1 MAKILIR
8 FLSMLLTIVMV
19 INLLPI
25 NILATEIQEAIE
37 DADINDEVVNA
48 ESTGMEDAY
57 IVEEV
62 IDGRTEYSKE
72 YRLSNGLHMAAMYV
86 EPVHYETDGKW
97 EEIDNTLRIYNGMY
111 VNTAGVWDVSFPQEL
126 NINAPVTITKDGY
139 TLSFY
144 MDGEMRS
151 NSSNLEVAAIGG
163 EAKGYTLQGIQLAT
177 GQIQNVDLSSA
188 KEASQFPEAISDK
201 NHSRLQYQNVFSNTD
216 IRYDLQANQV
226 KESIIIDS
234 YDADLRGYQYTL
246 NVGELTPILMD
257 NGEIQ
262 LYDGSKENVV
272 LVMPAPFLIDN
283 AGEYSTDVVVALSDH
298 GSTYT
303 LTYTLP
309 QSWLADE
316 ERQWPVILDPVV
328 DAGTKT
334 SNIRDVSVYEK
345 NTPYDNTD
353 PVLEVGHNS
362 NNGIM
367 RIFLKYR
374 NLPKLTSADVIV
386 ASRIY
391 LPSAYSY
398 QTNRVIEA
406 HKVLGT
412 WESESITW
420 ANQPDFNPLIEDYA
434 TVNEEKYYSWDITD
448 IVREWYEGENTGI
461 MFKARDYIE
470 NTSTSTSYRT
480 QFFSSDYSTYTCPQL
495 IICFRNNNGLESYW
509 DYTASSV
516 GRAGTGYV
524 NNYTGNLVWV
534 RSDIGFGG
542 NRMPVSI
549 SHVYNANDSQNNKFG
564 MGYGWRTNFN
574 QLVYQWIEDSEY
586 YVWEDSDGTKHYF
599 KKVSSGKYED
609 EDGLEMTLTT
619 TGSGT
624 SKYKIVDKN
633 GNASYFDTEGRL
645 TKQEN
650 NQATKSSIS
659 ITYTSASSKL
669 ISKIT
674 DGAGR
679 KYTFAYSS
687 SLLNKISYTG
697 SGTTELA
704 HVSFGY
710 NSSKLTTV
718 TDQDSEKCT
727 YAYGSNNLLTE
738 ATDIDGYKLSYTYTS
753 TTAGKPNRIAKVC
766 EYDGNIIG
774 GELTIA
780 YAHNQTTFTDVSGN
794 VQILQFNNW
803 GNTVSIQ
810 DGEGRAQYA
819 QYANNDA
826 TSTSN
831 AKGNQLTLVS
841 KLQNTV
847 GNVLNN
853 SSFEGANTWTISSS
867 AVTQTVSTDSA
878 YYGIRSLKLS
888 RSTSGSGDGVSGPS
902 FAVKKGETYTFSTYL
917 KTGNLSG
924 YIALTNGTTTVTSTT
939 VAANSDWTRVEVP
952 FTASQDT
959 TVTPKLLVSG
969 SGSMYMDCVQIEKA
983 PTASRY
989 NLVENGDFRHGTEG
1003 WSFSDYCNHDAQTE
1017 KPVTLS
1023 SSAVPQLDSTVFQF
1037 AGDPTVMLQAY
1048 NSVQISG
1055 SEGDTF
1061 VVAGWA
1067 KGKSVAMTEENG
1079 CTRRFAIQLRFF
1091 NTDGTRTNYMF
1102 EFNPDVDDT
1111 WQYRSGVAI
1120 AKKSYS
1126 KIQIQLIYDYN
1137 MNTVYFDG
1145 IQLYKEE
1152 FGTSYTYDED
1162 GNVISVVDLQ
1172 KQLTEYE
1179 YENNDLKG
1187 VTLPTGAKLEY
1198 DYDDYHNVTSATTEE
1213 GLKYEFT
1220 YDKWGNNLSVSAVQE
1235 KDGVTKKITSTA
1247 NYSDDGN
1254 RLEFTVDPLGN
1265 ETQYSYNA
1273 DTNMLEWIQYPED
1286 TSSTRTTYTYD
1297 EMYRVATNAAA
1308 TDTGHSLSTV
1318 YTYEDDLLK
1327 KLETPST
1334 TYDFAYGNFA
1344 LRSSIKIGER
1354 TLAQYSY
1361 EDRTNRLTELDYG
1374 NGGEVKYTYDQ
1385 QGRTIR
1391 ETYEDDS
1398 YVSYEYDNSGA
1409 LATVFDSSTGITS
1422 TYYYDFTDR
1431 LMRYVEQGEGFNHTL
1446 QYTYDDINNLD
1457 TIVDTINGINYTTA
1471 YDYDF
1476 DNRVKSVTNGSTSE
1490 HYEYDDFGRLEK
1502 RITKNEETELFTEVY
1517 TYRDVN
1523 GSPTEQVENLTITSS
1538 VSGYSISYDY
1548 TYDSNGNITS
1558 IYDGVQT
1565 IRYTYDTANQ
1575 LIREDNQGS
1584 GVTRVWTYDDAG
1596 NILTCCQYAYTTAE
1610 HPGEI
1615 MMTDSYTY
1623 GDSDWGDLLTAYND
1637 HQMDYDEIGNLLNDG
1652 TWTYSWEHGRQ
1663 LESMSAVGLNN
1674 HTTDVAIDFT
1684 YNSDGI
1690 RTSKTVT
1697 TDYYHVHEYTETV
1710 VEPTCTTVGYTLHTC
1725 ECGYSYQSDQVDVT
1739 DHSYT
1744 DSVVEPTCTKSGYT
1758 LHECVCGDSYKT
1770 DYTDPLGHTYKWNKC
1785 TRCGYRAPE
1794 IIIPVEPPVELEPY
1808 CEEEPISTMS
1818 SIHIPIPIEP
1828 IERVLVSTVVTQYE
1842 YVYTGGKL
1850 MQMVINSTT
1859 TTAEGDISTTS
1870 DILNFTYDATGL
1882 PLTLTYDNA
1891 TYYYVTNVQGDV
1903 VAILDS
1909 NGQSMVT
1916 YSYSAWGACTSIS
1929 GDMSGDLGS
1938 INPLRYRGYVYDSET
1953 KLYYLQS
1960 RYYSPLRCRFINAD
1974 TFASTGQGFLG
1985 HNAYAYCNNNPVIN
1999 SDPEGQSAIL
2009 TYLAFG
2015 VVGGIVNCGT
2025 SFLGAIITGQG
2036 FTMLDGCA
2044 AFASGFLCATN
2055 LSAWGALVSGF
2066 YTAYACTKNGASSG
2080 AAMLAGIFAGLMTY
2094 FVPGNLINLEKELA
2108 NLGLQAFVDTIF
2120 GIGYNSSAAA
2130 VANMATPDN
2139 PGKNNTSTDNATS
2152 TTKTSSPQ
2160 KRSTVGSSRGGGHPS
2175 ITTACVCL
2183 Y

>member
-1 MAKILIR
+1 MNKILMR
-8 FLSMLLTIVMV
+8 FFSMLLTIVMI

-25 NILATEIQEAIE
+25 NILATEIQEVI
-37 DADINDEVVNA
+37 DATDSNAEVVNA

-57 IVEEV
+57 IIEEV
-62 IDGRTEYSKE
+62 IDRRTEYSKE

-97 EEIDNTLRIYNGMY
+97 EEIDNTLRISNGMY
-111 VNTAGVWDVSFPQEL
+111 VNTAGVWDVSFPQQL

-151 NSSNLEVAAIGG
+151 NSSNLGVAAIGG
-163 EAKGYTLQGIQLAT
+163 EAESYTLQSIQLAT
-177 GQIQNVDLSSA
+177 GQIQNVDLSAA

-216 IRYDLQANQV
+216 IRYDLQSNQV
-226 KESIIIDS
+226 KESIIIGS

-283 AGEYSTDVVVALSDH
+283 AGEYSTDVVVALS
-298 GSTYT
+298 GLRSPYT

-328 DAGTKT
+328 EAGTET
-334 SNIRDVSVYEK
+334 SNIRDASVYEK
-345 NTPYDNTD
+345 NAVNTNTAY
-353 PVLEVGHNS
+353 VLDVGHNS
-362 NNGIM
+362 TNGTM
-367 RIFLKYR
+367 RIFFKYR
-374 NLPKLTSADVIV
+374 NLPELTSADVIV
-386 ASRIY
+386 AASIY
-391 LPSAYSY
+391 LPLANNY
-398 QTNRVIEA
+398 QTDRVIEA

-420 ANQPDFNPLIEDYA
+420 ENQPGYNPLIEDYA
-434 TVNEEKYYSWDITD
+434 TINEQKYYSWDITD
-448 IVREWYEGENTGI
+448 IVREWYEGENAGV

-470 NTSTSTSYRT
+470 NTSSTTSYKT
-480 QFFSSDYSTYTCPQL
+480 QFYSSDHSIYQCPQL
-495 IICFRNNNGLESYW
+495 FICFRNNNGLESYW
-509 DYTASSV
+509 DYTASSA

-574 QLVYQWIEDSEY
+574 QLVYQWSEDSDY
-586 YVWEDSDGTKHYF
+586 YIWEDSDGTKHYF

-633 GNASYFDTEGRL
+633 GNASYFDTKGRL

-650 NQATKSSIS
+650 NQATKSSIG
-659 ITYTSASSKL
+659 ITYTSTSSNL
-669 ISKIT
+669 ISQIT

-679 KYTFAYSS
+679 NYTFTYSS
-687 SLLNKISYTG
+687 SLLDKISYTG
-697 SGTTELA
+697 SGTTELTY
-704 HVSFGY
+704 VSFGY
-710 NSSKLTTV
+710 SGSKLTTV
-718 TDQDSEKCT
+718 TDKDSEKCT
-727 YAYGSNNLLTE
+727 YAYGSNNLMTSV
-738 ATDIDGYKLSYTYTS
+738 TDIDDYKLSYTYTT
-753 TTAGKPNRIAKVC
+753 TTAGKPNRITKVC
-766 EYDGNIIG
+766 EYDGNITG

-819 QYANNDA
+819 QYANNDS
-826 TSTSN
+826 TSTST

-847 GNVLNN
+847 GNVINN
-853 SSFEGANTWTISSS
+853 SSFEGANTWTVSSS

-878 YYGIRSLKLS
+878 YYGSRSLKLS
-888 RSTSGSGDGVSGPS
+888 RSTGGSGDGVSGPS
-902 FAVKKGETYTFSTYL
+902 FTVKNGETYTFSAYL
-917 KTGNLSG
+917 KTDSLSG
-924 YIALTNGTTTVTSTT
+924 YIALTGGSTTVTSAT

-952 FTASQDT
+952 FTASTDT
-959 TVTPKLLVSG
+959 TVIPKLFVSG

-989 NLVENGDFRHGTEG
+989 NLVENGDFRHGTDG
-1003 WSFSDYCNHDAQTE
+1003 WSFSNYCNHDAQTE

-1023 SSAVPQLDSTVFQF
+1023 SSAAPQLDSTVFQF

-1048 NSVQISG
+1048 NTIQVSG
-1055 SEGDTF
+1055 SKGDTF

-1067 KGKSVAMTEENG
+1067 KGKSVAMTTEEDRA
-1079 CTRRFAIQLRFF
+1079 RRFAIQVRFY
-1091 NTDGTRTNYMF
+1091 NTDNTNTYYTF

-1120 AKKSYS
+1120 AKKNYS
-1126 KIQIQLIYDYN
+1126 KIRIQLLYDYN

-1220 YDKWGNNLSVSAVQE
+1220 YDEWGNNLSVSAVQE

-1273 DTNMLEWIQYPED
+1273 DTNMLDWIQYPKD
-1286 TSSTRTTYTYD
+1286 TGTTKTTYTYD
-1297 EMYRVATNAAA
+1297 EMYRVATTAAA

-1334 TYDFAYGNFA
+1334 TYDFAYGNFG

-1354 TLAQYSY
+1354 TLVQYSY

-1385 QGRTIR
+1385 QGRTTR

-1409 LATVFDSSTGITS
+1409 LATVFDSGSGITS

-1431 LMRYVEQGEGFNHTL
+1431 LMRYVEQGDGFSHIL
-1446 QYTYDDINNLD
+1446 EYAYDDINNLD
-1457 TIVDTINGINYTTA
+1457 AIVDTINGVEYSTT
-1471 YDYDF
+1471 YDYDD

-1490 HYEYDDFGRLEK
+1490 YYEYDEFGRLAE
-1502 RITKNEETELFTEVY
+1502 RITKNGETELFTEVY
-1517 TYRDVN
+1517 SYREVN
-1523 GSPTEQVENLTITSS
+1523 GSPTEQVENLTITSA
-1538 VSGYSISYDY
+1538 VSDYSISYDY
-1548 TYDSNGNITS
+1548 TYDSNGNIAS
-1558 IYDGVQT
+1558 ICDGVHT
-1565 IRYTYDTANQ
+1565 IRYTYDSANQ
-1575 LIREDNQGS
+1575 LIREDNPAIAT
-1584 GVTRVWTYDDAG
+1584 TRIWTYDDAG
-1596 NILTCCQYAYTTAE
+1596 NILTCCQYSYTTAE
-1610 HPGEI
+1610 NPGEI

-1623 GDSDWGDLLTAYND
+1623 GDSDWGDLLTAYNG

-1663 LESMSAVGLNN
+1663 LESMSAVGLDN
-1674 HTTDVAIDFT
+1674 HTTDITIDFT

-1690 RTSKTVT
+1690 RTGKSVT
-1697 TDYYHVHEYTETV
+1697 TTNYHIHEYTELV
-1710 VEPTCTTVGYTLHTC
+1710 VAPTCTDVGYTLHTC

-1739 DHSYT
+1739 EHSYA
-1744 DSVVEPTCTKSGYT
+1744 DSVVAPTCTQSGYT

-1770 DYTDPLGHTYKWNKC
+1770 DYIDPLGHNYKLYRC
-1785 TRCGYRAPE
+1785 TRCGQKADE
-1794 IIIPVEPPVELEPY
+1794 IVNPVEPPDEGELMSLGEDAQ
-1808 CEEEPISTMS
+1808 ISTTS
-1818 SIHIPIPIEP
+1818 GISIPIPETP
-1828 IERVLVSTVVTQYE
+1828 IERVLISTVVTEYE

-1850 MQMVINSTT
+1850 MQMIVSTT
-1859 TTAEGDISTTS
+1859 TTTADGDIATTS
-1870 DILNFTYDATGL
+1870 KTLSFAYDANNG
-1882 PLTLTYDNA
+1882 PLTVNYSNM
-1891 TYYYVTNVQGDV
+1891 TYYYVTNIQGDV
-1903 VAILDS
+1903 TAILDAEGEIVVEYIY
-1909 NGQSMVT
+1909 N
-1916 YSYSAWGACTSIS
+1916 AWGYCSRINGSMADT
-1929 GDMSGDLGS
+1929 LGEL
-1938 INPLRYRGYVYDSET
+1938 NPLRYRGYVIDNET
-1953 KLYYLQS
+1953 DLYYLES
-1960 RYYSPLRCRFINAD
+1960 RYYHPEKGRFLNPDVFVSTGDDLLGYNMFSYCYNNPINYVDGEGKFAVSAMLKVLGKGLVDGFISGALSALMCTGTAEERMGVFLDNFGLGFLSSILDDFSWLINAYNVVVICCNGIVD
-1974 TFASTGQGFLG
+1974 NRTLESIFASIALELAGCFSFEFFDDEFCDAFVGFVYDMLLG
-1985 HNAYAYCNNNPVIN
+1985 CGTVVYDDYCENNPESITYPN
-1999 SDPEGQSAIL
+1999 S
-2009 TYLAFG
+2009 
-2015 VVGGIVNCGT
+2015 
-2025 SFLGAIITGQG
+2025 
-2036 FTMLDGCA
+2036 
-2044 AFASGFLCATN
+2044 
-2055 LSAWGALVSGF
+2055 
-2066 YTAYACTKNGASSG
+2066 
-2080 AAMLAGIFAGLMTY
+2080 
-2094 FVPGNLINLEKELA
+2094 
-2108 NLGLQAFVDTIF
+2108 
-2120 GIGYNSSAAA
+2120 GYY
-2130 VANMATPDN
+2130 
-2139 PGKNNTSTDNATS
+2139 
-2152 TTKTSSPQ
+2152 
-2160 KRSTVGSSRGGGHPS
+2160 GGGPTHVHH
-2175 ITTACVCL
+2175 TGNNRYVCYTL

>member
-37 DADINDEVVNA
+37 AADINDEVVNA

-86 EPVHYETDGKW
+86 EPVHYEADGKW
-97 EEIDNTLRIYNGMY
+97 EEIDNTLRISNGMY
-111 VNTAGVWDVSFPQEL
+111 VNTAGVWDVSFPQQL

-163 EAKGYTLQGIQLAT
+163 EAESYTLQSIQLAT
-177 GQIQNVDLSSA
+177 GQIQNVDLSAA

-262 LYDGSKENVV
+262 LYDGSEENVV

-283 AGEYSTDVVVALSDH
+283 AGEYSTDVVVALSAQ
-298 GSTYT
+298 GNAYT

-398 QTNRVIEA
+398 QTDRVIEA

-420 ANQPDFNPLIEDYA
+420 ANQPDVNPLIEDYA
-434 TVNEEKYYSWDITD
+434 TVNEAKYYSWDITD
-448 IVREWYEGENTGI
+448 IVREWYEGENTGV
-461 MFKARDYIE
+461 MFKARNHIE
-470 NTSTSTSYRT
+470 TSSTTSVRT
-480 QFFSSDYSTYTCPQL
+480 QFFSSDYSTYQCPQL
-495 IICFRNNNGLESYW
+495 YICFRNNNGLESYW
-509 DYTASSV
+509 DYTSSAA

-574 QLVYQWIEDSEY
+574 QLVYQWSEDSEY

-619 TGSGT
+619 TGSGI

-659 ITYTSASSKL
+659 ITYTSTSSNL

-679 KYTFAYSS
+679 KYIFIYSS

-704 HVSFGY
+704 YVSFGY
-710 NSSKLTTV
+710 SNSKLTTV

-738 ATDIDGYKLSYTYTS
+738 VTDIDGYKLSYTYTS

-803 GNTVSIQ
+803 GNTVSLQ

-819 QYANNDA
+819 QYANNDS

-853 SSFEGANTWTISSS
+853 SSFEKTNTWS
-867 AVTQTVSTDSA
+867 VTSGDVAQSVSTDAA
-878 YYGIRSLKLS
+878 YYGSKSLKLS

-902 FAVKKGETYTFSTYL
+902 FAVKKGETYTFSAYL

-1023 SSAVPQLDSTVFQF
+1023 SSAAPQLDSTVFQF

-1067 KGKSVAMTEENG
+1067 KGKSVAMTEEDG

-1120 AKKSYS
+1120 AKESYS

-1187 VTLPTGAKLEY
+1187 ITLPTGAKLEY

-1220 YDKWGNNLSVSAVQE
+1220 YDDWGNNLSVSAVQE

-1254 RLEFTVDPLGN
+1254 CLEFTVDPLGN
-1265 ETQYSYNA
+1265 KTEYGYNA

-1286 TSSTRTTYTYD
+1286 ISSTRTTYTYD
-1297 EMYRVATNAAA
+1297 EMYRVATTAAA
-1308 TDTGHSLSTV
+1308 TDTGHALSTV

-1374 NGGEVKYTYDQ
+1374 NSDEVKYTYDQ
-1385 QGRTIR
+1385 QGRIIK

-1398 YVSYEYDNSGA
+1398 YVSYKYDNSGA

-1457 TIVDTINGINYTTA
+1457 TIVDTINGIDYTIA
-1471 YDYDF
+1471 YDYDL
-1476 DNRVKSVTNGSTSE
+1476 DNRVKSVTNDSASE
-1490 HYEYDDFGRLEK
+1490 HYEYDEFGRLIE
-1502 RITKNEETELFTEVY
+1502 RTTMADDVTLFTEVY
-1517 TYRDVN
+1517 SYKEID
-1523 GSPTEQVENLTITSS
+1523 GSPTEQVEELTITSAIS
-1538 VSGYSISYDY
+1538 DYSISYDY
-1548 TYDSNGNITS
+1548 TYDSNGNIAS
-1558 IYDGVQT
+1558 IYDGVHT

-1575 LIREDNQGS
+1575 LIREDNPAIAT
-1584 GVTRVWTYDDAG
+1584 TRVWTYDDAG

-1610 HPGEI
+1610 NPGEI

-1623 GDSDWGDLLTAYND
+1623 GDSEWGDLLTEYNG
-1637 HQMDYDEIGNLLNDG
+1637 HQMFYDEIGNLLNDG

-1690 RTSKTVT
+1690 RTSKTIT

-1859 TTAEGDISTTS
+1859 TTAEGDISTTA
-1870 DILNFTYDATGL
+1870 DILDFTYDATGL

-1909 NGQSMVT
+1909 SGQSVVT
-1916 YSYSAWGACTSIS
+1916 YSYSAWGYCRSIS
-1929 GDMSGDLGS
+1929 GEMASNLGE
-1938 INPLRYRGYVYDSET
+1938 INPLRYRGYVYDIET
-1953 KLYYLQS
+1953 GLYYVSS
-1960 RYYSPLRCRFINAD
+1960 RYYDPEIGRWINAD
-1974 TFASTGQGFLG
+1974 DTAYLG
-1985 HNAYAYCNNNPVIN
+1985 ADGTLLSYNLFAYCKNNPVMGY
-1999 SDPEGQSAIL
+1999 DPTGH
-2009 TYLAFG
+2009 FG
-2015 VVGGIVNCGT
+2015 LV
-2025 SFLGAIITGQG
+2025 GAIIATGAIVG
-2036 FTMLDGCA
+2036 GLLGAFSAATTGGNVLESAIEGC
-2044 AFASGFLCATN
+2044 LT
-2055 LSAWGALVSGF
+2055 GAL
-2066 YTAYACTKNGASSG
+2066 G
-2080 AAMLAGIFAGLMTY
+2080 AACGLAYTNPLTAALVAG
-2094 FVPGNLINLEKELA
+2094 VGGAI
-2108 NLGLQAFVDTIF
+2108 VDVGTQVVTQYLTTKKVDVAEIDPWRAVKAGVQT
-2120 GIGYNSSAAA
+2120 GIGAAIPAFGDATKKAVDAFGTALMWAEASTIIVCADVVVTNTIAA
-2130 VANMATPDN
+2130 VQSSSKGTSRNWR
-2139 PGKNNTSTDNATS
+2139 GK
-2152 TTKTSSPQ
+2152 
-2160 KRSTVGSSRGGGHPS
+2160 S
-2175 ITTACVCL
+2175 IL
-2183 Y
+2183 EREMLLI